1 MRREKS
7 GGARRTVFC
16 KGFEAPRT
24 PQVDAVLFF
33 AMVFVPEVGAILFFT
48 SILNHLPLP
57 PARRRPVADPA
68 PTRLV
73 SPENPS
79 SRVAGVRFVSK
90 SRVLYESGNVF

>member
-33 AMVFVPEVGAILFFT
+33 TMVFVPEVDAVLFFT
-48 SILNHLPLP
+48 SILAPLASLPLP
-57 PARRRPVADPA
+57 PAAAEPPPA
-68 PTRLV
+68 
-73 SPENPS
+73 
-79 SRVAGVRFVSK
+79 RVAGVRFVSK
-90 SRVLYESGNVF
+90 TRVLYESGNVF